1 MARYQQ
7 DSSNASPSPSEPLV
21 LLKENQLAHSAAQ
34 RLLSPSAEDS
44 IWLVYLYG
52 PAGVGKSHLVRHFVR
67 EARRK
72 NPRRRIICE
81 TAAEFLAALT
91 QAFAR
96 QDRVEFQERYAAAD
110 LFVLEDLASLEGR
123 IPAQRM
129 LIAILDE
136 LKQAG
141 GRALV
146 TSATRPGGLEKMAP
160 RLINRLR
167 GGLCVPIEL
176 LGRTGRLGFATKM
189 AASRQIPLSAPA
201 AAVLADEGPGTPREL
216 LAALVNLELRSRN
229 GRPEADEGLLR
240 AHLRSSS
247 SARDVTL
254 TKIAAAVAEFF
265 KVPAAELRSLG
276 RPKRSI
282 LPRQVAMLLAREL
295 SGQSAVQIARYF
307 GRKNHTTVVHAC
319 SRTRAL
325 LAGDP
330 ALARDIERL
339 HRALRRA

>member
-1 MARYQQ
+1 
-7 DSSNASPSPSEPLV
+7 
-21 LLKENQLAHSAAQ
+21 
-34 RLLSPSAEDS
+34 
-44 IWLVYLYG
+44 LYG

-229 GRPEADEGLLR
+229 GSPEADEGLLR
-240 AHLRSSS
+240 AHLRSS

-265 KVPAAELRSLG
+265 KVPVAELRSLG